1 MDFQFLLEPIRR
13 QIRSIVGWA
22 LMEKTMPK
30 DKENGVRC
38 SMSMPAGEKLTE
50 VPLVQHYGF
59 CSRPKKG
66 ARLLSLFMGGNHG
79 NGFVVGSAGD
89 PSKLPELSEG
99 EAAFYTDAGQ
109 KILLKSD
116 GSIILMPADG
126 KKVTI
131 ESDVEI
137 KGAVDVTGDLNASGD
152 VISSGD
158 VIADGSVEA
167 AGDVKAL
174 RLAAFVTLTKHIHP
188 SAMGPTS
195 TPTPGM

>member
-1 MDFQFLLEPIRR
+1 MDFQFLLEPLRR

-30 DKENGVRC
+30 DKENGVRAA
-38 SMSMPAGEKLTE
+38 MSLPAGEKLTD

-59 CSRPKKG
+59 SSRPKKG
-66 ARLLSLFMGGNHG
+66 SKLLSLFMGGCHG
-79 NGFVVGSAGD
+79 NGYVIGSVGD
-89 PSKLPELSEG
+89 PSKLPELADG
-99 EAAFYTDAGQ
+99 EACLYTDAGQ

-131 ESDVEI
+131 QSDVEI
-137 KGAVDVTGDLNASGD
+137 KGAVDVTGDVNA
-152 VISSGD
+152 SGD

-174 RLAAFVTLTKHIHP
+174 RMAAFVTLTKHIHP

-195 TPTPGM
+195 APTPGM